1 MAEMFYDDDADLSL
15 IQGKNVA
22 VLGYGS
28 QGHAHALSLRDSGV
42 DVRVGLPEGS
52 KSRAKAEAEGLRVLT
67 PAEAVEEADVIVIL
81 APDHVQRKLY
91 AESVEPNITA
101 GDALVFGHGFNIRF
115 GYITPPEGVDVFMVA
130 PKGPGHLVRREYVDG
145 RGVPVLVAVEKDASG
160 KAWDLA
166 LSYAKAIG
174 GLRAGGIKTT
184 FTEETETDLFGEQAV
199 LCGGASQLVQYG
211 FEVLTE
217 AGYQPEVA
225 YFECLHELKLI
236 VDLMYEGGI
245 AKQRWSVSD
254 TAEYGDY
261 VSGPRVI
268 DARVKE
274 NMQAVLED
282 IKNGSFAERFIDD
295 QDAGAPGVQGV
306 PRAGRVAPDRGDRP
320 RAAQA
325 DGLGE
330 EPRLRLRR
338 GHLVAEASPHDGAA
352 SVRRE
357 SSMLATW

>member
-1 MAEMFYDDDADLSL
+1 MAEMFYDDDADLS
-15 IQGKNVA
+15 IIANRVVA
-22 VLGYGS
+22 VIGYGS

-42 DVRVGLPEGS
+42 DVRVGLRPGS
-52 KSRAKAEAEGLRVLT
+52 KSAAKAEAEGLRVL
-67 PAEAVEEADVIVIL
+67 PVDQAAAEADLIMIL
-81 APDHVQRKLY
+81 APDQYQRTIY
-91 AESVEPNITA
+91 AEQIAPNLQE
-101 GDALVFGHGFNIRF
+101 GDALFFAHGFNIRF
-115 GYITPPEGVDVFMVA
+115 GYIQPPAGVDVCMVA
-130 PKGPGHLVRREYVDG
+130 PKGPGHLVRREYSEG
-145 RGVPVLVAVEKDASG
+145 RGVPVIVAVEKDESG
-160 KAWDLA
+160 EAWPLA

-199 LCGGASQLVQYG
+199 LCGGASALVQAG

-254 TAEYGDY
+254 TAEFGDY

-274 NMQAVLED
+274 NMKGVLAD
-282 IKNGSFAERFIDD
+282 IQSGAFAKRFIDD
-295 QDAGAPGVQGV
+295 QDAGAPEFKEL
-306 PRAGRVAPDRGDRP
+306 RAKGEAHPIEGTGRELRKLMAWVKSHDDDYVEGT
-320 RAAQA
+320 AA
-325 DGLGE
+325 
-330 EPRLRLRR
+330 R
-338 GHLVAEASPHDGAA
+338 
-352 SVRRE
+352 
-357 SSMLATW
+357 